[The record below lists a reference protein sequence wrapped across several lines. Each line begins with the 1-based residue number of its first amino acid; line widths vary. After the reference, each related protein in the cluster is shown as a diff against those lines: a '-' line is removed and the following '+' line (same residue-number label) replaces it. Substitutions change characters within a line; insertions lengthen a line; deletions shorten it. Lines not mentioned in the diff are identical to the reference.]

1 MILKN
6 SIIKCFIVVGVAT
19 VTFFIHLLVNNTI
32 NQSVE
37 TNQLIYSYCI
47 NVLLACS
54 AILLLFLLKKKLKD
68 QLGFVFL
75 GASML
80 KFVFFFLLLYPE
92 YNSDGNL
99 TRLEFFTF
107 FIPYVVCLITEGI
120 ILSKFLN
127 DLDNFSSL

>member
-6 SIIKCFIVVGVAT
+6 SIIKCLIVVGVAAIA
-19 VTFFIHLLVNNTI
+19 FFIHLLVNNLI
-32 NQSVE
+32 SQSFD

-47 NVLLACS
+47 NVVLACS
-54 AILLLFLLKKKLKD
+54 AILVLFLLKKKLKD
-68 QLGFVFL
+68 QLGFIFM

-99 TRLEFFTF
+99 SRLEFFTF
-107 FIPYVVCLITEGI
+107 FIPYVVCLITESI

-127 DLDNFSSL
+127 DLDDFS